1 MRLKFIWIGI
11 IFAILWSSASA
22 ATKFGLQS
30 AQPFVIAV
38 SRFFLASFLML
49 GVSHGIF
56 RKRLPVGKE
65 WKQLIIYGLLNI
77 SIYLGLYVLAMQKIA
92 AGIGS
97 LGTATNPVM
106 ISFIS
111 TLFLGQKMTVKN
123 IVSLLLCMAGVFVA
137 AYPLLENSY
146 ASTDG
151 ILILLASMLSYSVGA
166 IYYARQKW
174 NDLNTLTINGWQ
186 TLLGGIFL
194 LPVLLFTY
202 HHEQNNWDYRLIGSV
217 VWLALPVSIGAVQ
230 CWLWLL
236 TVNPLKASYWLFL
249 CPVFGFIIASITLHE
264 PLGIYTLMGVMMV
277 VAGLYIIQQ
286 QRTVKKS

>member
-202 HHEQNNWDYRLIGSV
+202 RHEQNNWDYRLIGSV

>member
-92 AGIGS
+92 AGIGR

-123 IVSLLLCMAGVFVA
+123 IASLLLCMAGVFVA

-202 HHEQNNWDYRLIGSV
+202 RHEQNSWDYRLIGSV

-286 QRTVKKS
+286 QRAVKK

>member
-1 MRLKFIWIGI
+1 
-11 IFAILWSSASA
+11 
-22 ATKFGLQS
+22 
-30 AQPFVIAV
+30 
-38 SRFFLASFLML
+38 ML

-123 IVSLLLCMAGVFVA
+123 IASLLLCMAGVFVA

-166 IYYARQKW
+166 INYARQKW

-202 HHEQNNWDYRLIGSV
+202 RHEQNSWDYRLIGSV

-286 QRTVKKS
+286 QRAVKK

>member
-22 ATKFGLQS
+22 DTKFGLQS
-30 AQPFVIAV
+30 SQPFVIAV
-38 SRFFLASFLML
+38 SRFYLASFLML

-123 IVSLLLCMAGVFVA
+123 IASLLLCMAGVFVA

-202 HHEQNNWDYRLIGSV
+202 RHEQNSWDYRLIGSV

-286 QRTVKKS
+286 QRAVKK

>member
-56 RKRLPVGKE
+56 RKRLPIGKE

-186 TLLGGIFL
+186 TLLGGVFL

-202 HHEQNNWDYRLIGSV
+202 RHEQNNWDYRLIGSV

>member
-123 IVSLLLCMAGVFVA
+123 IASLLLCMVGVFVA

-202 HHEQNNWDYRLIGSV
+202 RHEQNSWDYRLIGSV

-286 QRTVKKS
+286 QRAVKK

>member
-22 ATKFGLQS
+22 ATKLGLQS
-30 AQPFVIAV
+30 AQPFVIAMA
-38 SRFFLASFLML
+38 RFFLAGTLML

-56 RKRLPVGKE
+56 RKRLPVGRE
-65 WKQLIIYGLLNI
+65 WKQLVIYGLLNI

-111 TLFLGQKMTVKN
+111 ALFLGHRITMKN

-137 AYPLLENSY
+137 AYPLLQNSY

-151 ILILLASMLSYSVGA
+151 ILILLASMLSYSIGA

-174 NDLNTLTINGWQ
+174 NGLDTLTINGWQ

-202 HHEQNNWDYRLIGSV
+202 HHEQNNWDYRLIGAI

-236 TVNPLKASYWLFL
+236 SVNPLKASYWLFL
-249 CPVFGFIIASITLHE
+249 CPVFGFIIASFTLHE
-264 PLGIYTLMGVMMV
+264 PMGIYTLMGVLLV
-277 VAGLYIIQQ
+277 IAGLYIIQRQ
-286 QRTVKKS
+286 HKKAA

>member
-49 GVSHGIF
+49 GVSHGVF

-202 HHEQNNWDYRLIGSV
+202 RHEQNNWDYRLIGSV

>member
-56 RKRLPVGKE
+56 RKRLSVGKE

-123 IVSLLLCMAGVFVA
+123 IASLLLCMAGVFVA

-202 HHEQNNWDYRLIGSV
+202 RHEQNSWDYRLIGSV

-286 QRTVKKS
+286 QRAVKK

>member
-1 MRLKFIWIGI
+1 MF
-11 IFAILWSSASA
+11 
-22 ATKFGLQS
+22 
-30 AQPFVIAV
+30 
-38 SRFFLASFLML
+38 
-49 GVSHGIF
+49 
-56 RKRLPVGKE
+56 
-65 WKQLIIYGLLNI
+65 IYGLLNI

-123 IVSLLLCMAGVFVA
+123 IASLLLCMAGVFVA

-202 HHEQNNWDYRLIGSV
+202 RHEQNSWDYRLIGSV

-286 QRTVKKS
+286 QRAVKK

>member
-1 MRLKFIWIGI
+1 MDRDHICHFMVVGFGCHQIWTAIGPAFCDCR
-11 IFAILWSSASA
+11 FAFF
-22 ATKFGLQS
+22 FGQL
-30 AQPFVIAV
+30 PDAV
-38 SRFFLASFLML
+38 
-49 GVSHGIF
+49 VSHGIF

-123 IVSLLLCMAGVFVA
+123 IASLLLCMAGVFVA

-202 HHEQNNWDYRLIGSV
+202 RHEQNSWDYRLIGSV

-286 QRTVKKS
+286 QRAVKK

>member
-123 IVSLLLCMAGVFVA
+123 IASLLLCMAGVFVA

-202 HHEQNNWDYRLIGSV
+202 RHEQNSWDYRLIGSV

-286 QRTVKKS
+286 QRAVKK